1 MYVLNA
7 VEVMSNGTRKQ
18 LSGFI
23 PGEYITK
30 QPSKVRKQIDA
41 GGVETLI
48 EKTTETV
55 TYKQVKNGK
64 TVIVTYKR

>member
-7 VEVMSNGTRKQ
+7 VEVMSNGAHKQ

-23 PGEYITK
+23 PGAFMTA
-30 QPSKVRKQIDA
+30 QPNKVRKQIEA

-48 EKTTETV
+48 EKTAETV